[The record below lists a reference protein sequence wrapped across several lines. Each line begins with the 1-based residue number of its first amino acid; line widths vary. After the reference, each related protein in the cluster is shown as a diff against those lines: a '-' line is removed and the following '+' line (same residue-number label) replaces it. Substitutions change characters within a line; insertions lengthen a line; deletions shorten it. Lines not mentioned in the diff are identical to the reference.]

1 MNHSKLRTG
10 LIISL
15 IAIFSFT
22 QLACSS
28 DRAAAGTPAVSISA
42 ATIVEGN
49 SGNRALVFT
58 LSLSTNTTRS
68 TSVSYTT
75 SDVTTTAGTD
85 YTAAAGTTVNI
96 TPGSNSAIIIVQVIG
111 DNFIE
116 DAETLTLTLSN
127 PVGVT
132 LANTT
137 AIGTITNDDNG
148 GYYTGS
154 AAITSP
160 ALTINSPDLQAIF
173 THDEFILASRSNNL
187 LYSGT
192 ITSRTDNDYVGTVR
206 IYKNGVYLRNATV
219 TGIQVSGTSATGTLS
234 GAGDYTN
241 ATFAVDYSLLNTRA
255 PLVIAGGAEWND
267 ESPATASIEFTTSI
281 AANVRLTANASS
293 AALGLCTMPTAALS
307 NVNTVQ
313 TGRIRAFSGVM
324 SACTTTLTN
333 GVTARGY
340 TTSFD
345 QAGADDVLLFVL
357 FTDTDAQISIL
368 DCLEGFC
375 PL

>member
-1 MNHSKLRTG
+1 MINRTLRSGFTA
-10 LIISL
+10 LVVAAL
-15 IAIFSFT
+15 SFT
-22 QLACSS
+22 QYACNSNNTSS
-28 DRAAAGTPAVSISA
+28 TTPAVTISDASIA
-42 ATIVEGN
+42 EGN
-49 SGNRALVFT
+49 SGVRNMVFT
-58 LSLSTNTTRS
+58 LSLSAHTTSS
-68 TSVSYTT
+68 TSISYTT
-75 SDVTTTAGTD
+75 SDITATAGSD
-85 YTAAAGTTVNI
+85 YTGITSGTVRI
-96 TPGSNSAIIIVQVIG
+96 TPGSNTGYIFIPIIG
-111 DNFIE
+111 DTTIE
-116 DAETLTLTLSN
+116 DNATFTLTLSS

-154 AAITSP
+154 SAITSP
-160 ALTINSPDLQAIF
+160 ALTINNPDLQAIF
-173 THDEFILASRSNNL
+173 TQNEFILASHSNNL

-192 ITSRTDNDYVGTVR
+192 ITSRTGNNYVGTVR
-206 IYKNGVYLRNATV
+206 IYKNGVYLRSATV
-219 TGIQVSGTSATGTLS
+219 TGVHVFDSSATGILS
-234 GAGDYTN
+234 GTGDYTN

-255 PLVIAGGAEWND
+255 PLAIAGGAEWND

-281 AANVRLTANASS
+281 VANVRLTANASS

-324 SACTTTLTN
+324 SICSTTLTN

-345 QAGADDVLLFVL
+345 QAGIDDAMLFVL

-368 DCLEGFC
+368 NCLNTTC
-375 PL
+375 N